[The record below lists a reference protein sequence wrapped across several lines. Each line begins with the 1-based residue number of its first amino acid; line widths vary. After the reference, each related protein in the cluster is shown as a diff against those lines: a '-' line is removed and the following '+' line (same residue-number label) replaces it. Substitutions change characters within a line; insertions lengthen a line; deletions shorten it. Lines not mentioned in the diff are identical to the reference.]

1 MLYKNKKA
9 VKIDKVSKK
18 ASAIL
23 SERETQWNETLNEKP
38 KKN

>member
-18 ASAIL
+18 TSAIL
-23 SERETQWNETLNEKP
+23 SERETQWNETINEKP